1 MYSYIDILI
10 IAFFIVV
17 GIVGKLLGK
26 SKPDNEKKNIK
37 FDEFDDIEEI
47 KKQEM
52 KEKKEMQYETQVLKK
67 VYSDEYNRSIKESY
81 EKNYNNNN
89 FYNNRRDS
97 IFVFDQIK
105 ANNSAIDAIGKAK
118 KDLQDF
124 KIMDSVYHNNDN
136 VAEGNQ
142 INALRENGNNFEI
155 DLFKNW
161 SMQIF
166 RCIKS
171 KENDVLAIVKNFM
184 TEELYNK
191 LEYQKKQFAKD
202 GLEFI
207 TEDLRIQKCILYDY
221 SRSMSKEELKVRIN
235 ATMKEYIIKK
245 TDNTVVRGDRNES
258 INKNIIMTFVKRNVE
273 DYEGLL
279 HNCPNC
285 GAEVSQTELGKCKY
299 CNTLIFPIR
308 YNWTLTKFETI

>member
-10 IAFFIVV
+10 IVVFIVV
-17 GIVGKLLGK
+17 GIVGKFLGK
-26 SKPDNEKKNIK
+26 SKPDNEKKNIR
-37 FDEFDDIEEI
+37 FNEFDDIEEI
-47 KKQEM
+47 QKQEM
-52 KEKKEMQYETQVLKK
+52 KEKKEIQYETQVLKK

-81 EKNYNNNN
+81 KKNYNNNY
-89 FYNNRRDS
+89 YNKRDS
-97 IFVFDQIK
+97 ISVFDKIK

-124 KIMDSVYHNNDN
+124 RIMDSVYHNNDN

-142 INALRENGNNFEI
+142 INALRENGNKFEI

-161 SMQIF
+161 SLQIF

-171 KENDVLAIVKNFM
+171 KENNVLVIVKNFM

-245 TDNTVVRGDRNES
+245 N
-258 INKNIIMTFVKRNVE
+258 
-273 DYEGLL
+273 
-279 HNCPNC
+279 
-285 GAEVSQTELGKCKY
+285 
-299 CNTLIFPIR
+299 
-308 YNWTLTKFETI
+308 